1 MTSDPLFPPSHLY
14 SDINVLAPCFHT
26 LLLVLLYCLEYSRV
40 MALGICFLSTQI
52 VPPCV
57 LTVPHLCFVPHLG
70 THVETV
76 YESICPLDCVLL
88 EGRKLCLY
96 LCAHGTQ

>member
-14 SDINVLAPCFHT
+14 SEINVLAPCFHK

-40 MALGICFLSTQI
+40 MALGTCFLSLGPHVPSYRQTQI

-76 YESICPLDCVLL
+76 
-88 EGRKLCLY
+88 CLRVHLPIR
-96 LCAHGTQ
+96 LCAPRG